1 MNFWESLGLAIE
13 SIRANKMRSFLTTL
27 GIVIGIAAVI
37 LVMAIGQGGRAML
50 ITEMEKFGTNLF
62 AVYVNYEEGGYTRP
76 GDLNEYDVDVIKQL
90 VPEVKYLS
98 PVRFDRMVL
107 RGSRGEQMAQVIGTN
122 GEYTSIRNF
131 ALRWG
136 KYFTQADYQMGRR
149 VIVLDQELALELF
162 GHGNPVGQRVMING
176 NAATVVGVLKKEESV
191 FGFDASQRAYIPYS
205 FTKSITG
212 WDMVHQFEGSAESK
226 EDVNIAMERTKTIM
240 ERRHN
245 APGHYTS
252 YSMESEMQ
260 SANKITG
267 IMTLVVSA
275 IAGISLLVGGIGV
288 MNIMLVSVTERTREI
303 GIRMA
308 LGACRRDILVQFL
321 IEAVSI
327 CVFGGIMGII
337 LGYGGASIVAMF
349 AKWPSLVS
357 WQTILVAFLF
367 SAGVGIFFG
376 MYPANKASKLDPI
389 EALRRD

>member
-1 MNFWESLGLAIE
+1 MNLWESLGLAVE

-27 GIVIGIAAVI
+27 GIMIGIAAVI

-62 AVYVNYEEGGYTRP
+62 VVYVNYEEGGYTGP
-76 GDLNEYDVDVIKQL
+76 GDLNEYDIDVIKQL

-98 PVRFDRMVL
+98 PLRFDMMTL
-107 RGSRGEQMAQVIGTN
+107 RGSRGEESAQVIGTN
-122 GEYTSIRNF
+122 GDYASIRNF
-131 ALRWG
+131 AMRWG

-149 VIVLDQELALELF
+149 VAVLDENLAQELF

-176 NAATVVGVLKKEESV
+176 NAATVVGVLKKEESLL
-191 FGFDASQRAYIPYS
+191 GYDASKRAYIPYS

-212 WDMVHQFEGSAESK
+212 WDMIHQFEGSAQSK
-226 EDVNIAMERTKTIM
+226 DNVNQAMERTKTIM

-245 APGHYTS
+245 APGHYIS

-267 IMTLVVSA
+267 IVTLVVSA

-337 LGYGGASIVAMF
+337 LGYGGASIVALF

-357 WQTILVAFLF
+357 WKTILVAFLF
-367 SAGVGIFFG
+367 SGGVGVFFG